1 MVGSARL
8 QAVGIALAK
17 LKAQYEDFFLQ
28 NAAAVQQ
35 AESLLRSLSYF
46 VPAKFKSADELG
58 ELLYALV
65 SLLGLHNDAILRR
78 RLVSSPEFYA
88 SQKVLRR
95 SAAYERIATWLGVV
109 KQVETFVELA
119 ARRTGGAKLRWTVI
133 WVIELAKSVV
143 HLLRHSETILIVR
156 QIPCR
161 KASVLTFGVGVGLAR
176 FILRAA
182 LLFRSKCDSGLLVNP
197 PLPPIQR
204 EKATALLAKLQ
215 EQQSD
220 SDVQESDASPPASVF
235 STPKREIA
243 PPSVDS
249 ILFNARSMHER
260 RQQQPGNLA
269 SEEARER
276 LQQNLVPV
284 PGAPY
289 GTTPRFQRRLTRPPS
304 HAEELRTPLSRRQMQ
319 GELLHMA
326 RPLVFCEKEVFSQSV
341 FAFGANLTCRC
352 VLFLFLAVL
361 VARFAGHKSWSA
373 WGSALATDIASK
385 ILSGDSRD
393 MHEEERGEL
402 SRRSG
407 LLVYYLMRSPIYDR
421 FTRSIVI
428 SAVNKLGRLFPLLGG
443 LTAESVTDYLELWQ
457 DTYFDI
463 WES

>member
-326 RPLVFCEKEVFSQSV
+326 RPLVF
-341 FAFGANLTCRC
+341 L
-352 VLFLFLAVL
+352 L

>member
-133 WVIELAKSVV
+133 WVIELAK
-143 HLLRHSETILIVR
+143 
-156 QIPCR
+156 
-161 KASVLTFGVGVGLAR
+161 

-326 RPLVFCEKEVFSQSV
+326 RPLVF
-341 FAFGANLTCRC
+341 L
-352 VLFLFLAVL
+352 L

>member
-133 WVIELAKSVV
+133 WVIELAK
-143 HLLRHSETILIVR
+143 
-156 QIPCR
+156 
-161 KASVLTFGVGVGLAR
+161 